1 MQDYRNNLKRILNNT
16 GGDDRSLQNSR
27 SLILALLGSGNSST
41 TGSNNASDL
50 APLLHALAAVITKPS
65 SETAKRAQAKLGD
78 LKNDPNAAALLPALN
93 EVSAAL
99 RKVPSSERAVN
110 QALFE
115 QALKPKQ
122 TKKRDCRKGKRYTVI
137 RQLTG
142 CDLINRENQIVFHCS
157 EHQIHDFN
165 LDSGDI
171 VEALPLGE
179 SLHGEAEILRKVG
192 HSDLPS
198 SQYDKIAV
206 FKYAVV
212 QGKPGQLGVSRDI
225 HGKKLRINHKPVL
238 VPVDASLYDGNL
250 GDGSIVDL
258 AWYEGDV
265 RLKSNPASAVA
276 IRWIYELEQPK
287 KKKQKSSKSHKAQA
301 SLLPKLDLDLH
312 YQRVGV
318 AIGDN
323 QSEAVF
329 DGIISRYHGIS
340 VPVDAFQGRKRVIER
355 QLQSLDIVIL
365 VTAFAAH
372 DSTWN
377 IQEAASKY
385 GVKFAV
391 SSNKGYRSFERALYR
406 AANGMPAYEG
416 NQQLSY
422 KMAKD

>member
-1 MQDYRNNLKRILNNT
+1 MQDYRNNLKRILQNT
-16 GGDDRSLQNSR
+16 SGDDRSLANSR
-27 SLILALLGSGNSST
+27 SLILALLGSEAGAS
-41 TGSNNASDL
+41 GSNGSADR
-50 APLLHALAAVITKPS
+50 APLLHALAAVLLHPSTK
-65 SETAKRAQAKLGD
+65 TADQAQAKLQD
-78 LKNDPNAAALLPALN
+78 LKGDASAANLLSALN
-93 EVSAAL
+93 ELSSAL
-99 RKVPSSERAVN
+99 RKMPSSEQAVN

-115 QALKPKQ
+115 EALRPKKPA
-122 TKKRDCRKGKRYTVI
+122 KRDYRKGKRYTVI

-157 EHQIHDFN
+157 ERQIHDFN

-171 VEALPLGE
+171 VEALSLGQ

-192 HSDLPS
+192 HNDLPAN
-198 SQYDKIAV
+198 QYDKIAV

-238 VPVDASLYDGNL
+238 VPVDASLYDGQL
-250 GDGSIVDL
+250 ADGAIVDL
-258 AWYEGDV
+258 AWYQGDV
-265 RLKSNPASAVA
+265 RLKSNPAGAVG
-276 IRWIYELEQPK
+276 IRWIYELEQPQR
-287 KKKQKSSKSHKAQA
+287 KKQKSSKSHKAQA

-329 DGIISRYHGIS
+329 DGIITRYHGIP
-340 VPVDAFQGRKRVIER
+340 VPIDAFQGRKRVIKR
-355 QLQSLDIVIL
+355 QLESLDIVIL

-372 DSTWN
+372 DATWN
-377 IQEAASKY
+377 IQAAASKY

-391 SSNKGYRSFERALYR
+391 SSTKGYRSFERALYR
-406 AANGMPAYEG
+406 AAKGMPAYEG
-416 NQQLSY
+416 NQQLTY
-422 KMAKD
+422 KMAQND

>member
-1 MQDYRNNLKRILNNT
+1 MQDYRNNLKRILQNT
-16 GGDDRSLQNSR
+16 GGDDRSLANSK
-27 SLILALLGSGNSST
+27 SLILALLGTGDSSNSGNA
-41 TGSNNASDL
+41 NVDV
-50 APLLHALAAVITKPS
+50 APLLTALANVIAQPS
-65 SETAKRAQAKLGD
+65 AKNAEKAQAKLNE
-78 LKNDPNAAALLPALN
+78 LKSDANASSLLPALN
-93 EVSAAL
+93 QLSQAL
-99 RKVPSSERAVN
+99 RQMPSSEQAVN

-122 TKKRDCRKGKRYTVI
+122 KPRDYRKGKRYTVI

-142 CDLINRENQIVFHCS
+142 CDLINGENQIVFHLS
-157 EHQIHDFN
+157 ERQIHDFN
-165 LDSGDI
+165 LSSGDI
-171 VEALPLGE
+171 VEALPLGA

-192 HSDLPS
+192 HTNLPS

-238 VPVDASLYDGNL
+238 VPVDSSLYDGQL
-250 GDGSIVDL
+250 ADGSIVDL

-276 IRWIYELEQPK
+276 IRWIYELDQPE
-287 KKKQKSSKSHKAQA
+287 KKKQKSSKPHKAQA

-323 QSEAVF
+323 QGEAVF
-329 DGIISRYHGIS
+329 DGIITRYHGIP
-340 VPVDAFQGRKRVIER
+340 VPIDAFQGRKRVIER

-377 IQEAASKY
+377 IQSAASKY

-416 NQQLSY
+416 NQQLNY
-422 KMAKD
+422 KMAKNN